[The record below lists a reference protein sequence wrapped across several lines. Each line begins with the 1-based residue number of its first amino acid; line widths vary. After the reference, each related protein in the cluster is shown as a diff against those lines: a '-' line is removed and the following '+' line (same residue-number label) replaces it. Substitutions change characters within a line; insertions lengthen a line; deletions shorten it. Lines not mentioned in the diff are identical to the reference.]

1 MYNSRGKQ
9 RQEKAALDAKC
20 KKVSGLMNGNSK
32 RRMELLEKEN
42 RLGVQARGKYN
53 EMEELRRQEESR
65 QQRISKAKEDLV
77 AAELELAS
85 LPPYEHP
92 KDEIVKLVFDTR
104 DTATKKTMVNN

>member
-1 MYNSRGKQ
+1 M
-9 RQEKAALDAKC
+9 
-20 KKVSGLMNGNSK
+20 
-32 RRMELLEKEN
+32 
-42 RLGVQARGKYN
+42 QARGKYN

-92 KDEIVKLVFDTR
+92 KDEIVSCIL
-104 DTATKKTMVNN
+104 